1 METRLSEFQKPQYRQ
16 ASFERAPWPSSYWP
30 IYQDGINARWDPQQ
44 QSPAEKYARAFGLD
58 PKAFMDKVS
67 ATNGVDSMSRR
78 RQCKET
84 ADCASLGD
92 GSICGKREGQ
102 ANGRCIPG
110 WFGIC
115 HAWAPAAILEREPR
129 CAVQQGG
136 VTFQPFDI
144 KALLTE
150 VYDGVQL
157 PTVFTGAR
165 FNGPDEPAKLDK
177 YGRYE
182 DAARRDLG
190 PGFFHIAIANIM
202 GRFKQSFIVDVTAGA
217 EVWNQPVRRYDIQEL
232 RKMTPSAAAQTYFG
246 TNRYVF
252 NTAAASVV
260 YVKNQFSW
268 IVEGI
273 ENGPLVETGR
283 VEVYTRSATYE
294 YLLELDRNDKVIG
307 GEWVGDSRYNHPDFL
322 WFAISKPGADAATAT
337 NIKYKD
343 VQDLLERSIKCEPVT
358 PTPTTP
364 APTTP
369 APTTPT
375 PTTPTPT
382 TPAPTTVAPATP
394 EPTTVAP
401 VTPEPTTVAP
411 TTPEPTTVAPVTPE
425 PTTVA
430 PVTPEP
436 TTVAPVTPGP
446 TTVAPVTPEPT
457 TVAPVTPEPTTVAPA
472 TPEPTTVAPT
482 TPEPTTVA
490 PVTPEPTTVAPV
502 TPQPTTVA
510 PVTPEPTTVAPVT
523 PEPTTV
529 APVTP
534 GPTTVAP
541 VTPEPT
547 TVAPVTP
554 EPTTVAPATP
564 EPTTSAPT
572 TPEPTTVAPATP
584 EPTTS
589 APTTPEPTTV
599 APATPE
605 PTTVAPVT
613 PEPTTSAPTTPEP
626 TTVAPVT
633 PEPTT
638 LAPTTPE
645 PTTVAPATPE
655 PTTIAPATPE
665 PTTVTPVTPEP
676 TTVAPATPEPTTLA
690 PTTPEPTTVAPAT
703 PEPTTVAPATP
714 EPTTVAPT
722 TPEPTTVAPVT
733 PEPTT
738 VAPVTP
744 EPTTVAPVTPGPT
757 TVAPATPEPTTVAP
771 VTPQPTT
778 LTPATPAPTTSTPS
792 VCGQTRPGVDF
803 HGADLRQSYGGSQ
816 AECCELCGKTLG
828 CKAYTYIR
836 QSYAG
841 YSICFLKHSVGQI
854 RQRNGAVSGEV
865 PTGDAT
871 PTPSPSQET
880 CQTAADGYCG
890 NAIEGTGCCP
900 SGSYCQPW
908 NHWYYQC
915 RPVPAQCTKMQ
926 PNVDFHGAN
935 LAVIRGLRPGECCK
949 RCGRTRKCTAF
960 TFVAASGYSASS
972 CFLKASTGQPR
983 YKAGA
988 VSGLLATPSQ
998 QQQRQGN

>member
-1 METRLSEFQKPQYRQ
+1 MVLKLFVALSAGAVALVQSALLETNPTTLVPDVVALDRHHPALGADVPPEIVKFEVKAPDNATAVDVHGRSLEETSRDIQRLEEHFKAPMETRLSEFQKPQYRQ

-202 GRFKQSFIVDVTAGA
+202 GRFKQSFIVDVSAGA
-217 EVWNQPVRRYDIQEL
+217 EVWNQPVRRYDIQEM

-294 YLLELDRNDKVIG
+294 YLLELDRKDKVIG

-369 APTTPT
+369 T

-382 TPAPTTVAPATP
+382 TPI
-394 EPTTVAP
+394 
-401 VTPEPTTVAP
+401 P
-411 TTPEPTTVAPVTPE
+411 TTPNPTTPAPTTVAPVTPE

-430 PVTPEP
+430 PVTPVP
-436 TTVAPVTPGP
+436 TTVAP
-446 TTVAPVTPEPT
+446 ATPEPT

-482 TPEPTTVA
+482 TPEPTTV
-490 PVTPEPTTVAPV
+490 
-502 TPQPTTVA
+502 
-510 PVTPEPTTVAPVT
+510 
-523 PEPTTV
+523 
-529 APVTP
+529 
-534 GPTTVAP
+534 
-541 VTPEPT
+541 
-547 TVAPVTP
+547 
-554 EPTTVAPATP
+554 
-564 EPTTSAPT
+564 
-572 TPEPTTVAPATP
+572 
-584 EPTTS
+584 
-589 APTTPEPTTV
+589 
-599 APATPE
+599 
-605 PTTVAPVT
+605 
-613 PEPTTSAPTTPEP
+613 
-626 TTVAPVT
+626 
-633 PEPTT
+633 
-638 LAPTTPE
+638 
-645 PTTVAPATPE
+645 
-655 PTTIAPATPE
+655 
-665 PTTVTPVTPEP
+665 
-676 TTVAPATPEPTTLA
+676 A

-722 TPEPTTVAPVT
+722 TPEPTTVAPTTPEPTTVAPVTPVPTTVTPVT

-744 EPTTVAPVTPGPT
+744 EPTTVAPATPEPT

-771 VTPQPTT
+771 ATPEPTTIAPATPEPTTVAPTTPEPTTVAPVTPVPTTVTPVTPEPTTVAPVTPEPTTVAPTTPEPTSVAPATPEPTTVAPTTPEPTTVAPTTPEPTT

-865 PTGDAT
+865 ATGDAT
-871 PTPSPSQET
+871 PTPSPSQQT

-915 RPVPAQCTKMQ
+915 RPVPVQCTKMQ

-988 VSGLLATPSQ
+988 VSGLLATPNQ
-998 QQQRQGN
+998 QQQRQGY